1 LHKENEWMPELPEVE
16 TIKTT
21 LNRIVRDQTIKD
33 IAVYWPNIIKRPD
46 DVEEFKQKLIGQTI
60 RKVDRI
66 GKFLLFELD
75 DYNLVSHLRMEGKY
89 SVQSQDEPYKKHTHI
104 VFQFISGEDLRYNDV
119 RKFGTMHVFKK
130 GEERTQKPLN
140 QLGPDPFETRFTMD
154 YFQEKLS
161 KTGRTIKAALL
172 DQTIVAGLGNIYVD
186 ETLFKA
192 GVHPLKRANE
202 LLETEIRDIK
212 DEAIQTLAEAV
223 KQGGTT
229 IRSYTDSTGEMG
241 MFQQEL
247 FVYGQENEAC
257 KNCGDIIV
265 KMKVSGRG
273 THVCMTCQQE

>member
-1 LHKENEWMPELPEVE
+1 MPELPEVE
-16 TIKTT
+16 TIKNT
-21 LNRIVRDQTIKD
+21 LNRFVCDRTIKD
-33 IAVYWPNIIKRPD
+33 VIVYWPNIIKHPD
-46 DVEEFKQKLIGQTI
+46 DVEEFKHQLIGQTI
-60 RKVDRI
+60 QKVARI

-89 SVQSQDEPYKKHTHI
+89 SVQSQDLPYTKHTHI
-104 VFQFISGEDLRYNDV
+104 IFQFTNGEDLRYNDV

-140 QLGPDPFETRFTMD
+140 QLGPDPFEAGFTMD
-154 YFQEKLS
+154 YFQDKLS
-161 KTGRTIKAALL
+161 RTGRSIKAALL

-192 GVHPLKRANE
+192 GVHPLKKANE
-202 LLETEIRDIK
+202 LSENEIRMIK
-212 DEAIQTLAEAV
+212 VEAIHTLSEAV

-229 IRSYTDSTGEMG
+229 IRSYTNSTGEMG